1 MAMGK
6 IEKICSV
13 MIMLGAEEI
22 EFKTAVNDKLEKQVE
37 TLKAEQVQKASP
49 KKKTSQKKK

>member
-22 EFKTAVNDKLEKQVE
+22 EFKTHVNDRLEKQQIIY
-37 TLKAEQVQKASP
+37 KQ
-49 KKKTSQKKK
+49 